1 MGSTPGALPLA
12 AATKWVLK
20 DGVGSFATLLSG
32 VVGAQRYDEDP
43 KRWCVLRVRL
53 R

>member
-20 DGVGSFATLLSG
+20 AGG
-32 VVGAQRYDEDP
+32 
-43 KRWCVLRVRL
+43 CVQAESSW
-53 R
+53 